1 MKRIIIVEDDK
12 AISEATTLT
21 SEMSGHEV
29 VVTNEVDSLFQLIY
43 KFGPDIILMDF
54 SIGNANGRKLC
65 EEIKLELKYDNIKIL
80 LFSAAVSDESE
91 FRNHYSSTLT
101 DLFQNHTILKIFCP
115 KLMDNMKLTNLNIT
129 LNF

>member
-1 MKRIIIVEDDK
+1 MKIIIIVEDDK